1 MMSNERT
8 PPIQGDDEPMSVSH
22 FRTKGFWEKRAPHA
36 RRRRH
41 LLFAIALVFLV
52 SGCVTPT
59 PRRQGNICE
68 IFEQQPDW
76 YDYARASEKRW
87 GTPVH
92 VLMAFVKKES
102 SFQSHARPPMRW
114 FLFIPLGRASTALG
128 YAQPLSQTWKDYRAE
143 RGNILSSRTRM
154 KDALDFVGWY
164 NAKTKR
170 ELGISLHDA
179 HRLYL
184 AYHEGRG
191 GYRRGAW
198 KKKPKVRRAA
208 QRVAETARRYK
219 AQLARCE
226 SRFRCDS
233 WYQIWPLCR

>member
-1 MMSNERT
+1 MEMN
-8 PPIQGDDEPMSVSH
+8 EPMLVSR
-22 FRTKGFWEKRAPHA
+22 FRSKGFWEKRASHA
-36 RRRRH
+36 RWRRH
-41 LLFAIALVFLV
+41 LLFAFALVFLV

-59 PRRQGNICE
+59 PRRQGNICAV
-68 IFEQQPDW
+68 FDQQPDW

-143 RGNILSSRTRM
+143 RGNLLSSRSHM

-164 NAKTKR
+164 NAKTRR
-170 ELGISLHDA
+170 ELGISLYDA

-191 GYRRGAW
+191 GYRRGTW

-219 AQLARCE
+219 AQIARCE
-226 SRFRCDS
+226 SRFQCDS
-233 WYQIWPLCR
+233 WYQIWPFCR

>member
-1 MMSNERT
+1 MSFSLVRSKEGCKR
-8 PPIQGDDEPMSVSH
+8 
-22 FRTKGFWEKRAPHA
+22 RAPRA
-36 RRRRH
+36 GLRRH
-41 LLFAIALVFLV
+41 VVLTVALAFLA

-59 PRRQGNICE
+59 PKRQGNICS
-68 IFEQQPDW
+68 IFDQQPDW

-92 VLMAFVKKES
+92 VQMAFVKKES

-114 FLFIPLGRASTALG
+114 FFIIPLGRASTAVG
-128 YAQPLSQTWKDYRAE
+128 YAQPLNRTWRDYKKE
-143 RGNILSSRTRM
+143 RGSILSDRSRM
-154 KDALDFVGWY
+154 KDALDFIGWY
-164 NAKTKR
+164 NAKTRR
-170 ELGISLHDA
+170 ELGVSLNDA

-191 GYRRGAW
+191 GYRRGTW
-198 KKKPKVRRAA
+198 KKKPMVRRAA
-208 QRVAETARRYK
+208 RRVAETARNYK

-233 WYQIWPLCR
+233 WYQIWPFCQ

>member
-1 MMSNERT
+1 MSFSLVR
-8 PPIQGDDEPMSVSH
+8 S
-22 FRTKGFWEKRAPHA
+22 KGFGEKRASRA

-41 LLFAIALVFLV
+41 ILFAIALVFLV

-59 PRRQGNICE
+59 PRRQGNICS
-68 IFEQQPDW
+68 IFDQQPDW
-76 YDYARASEKRW
+76 YDYARASERRW

-114 FLFIPLGRASTALG
+114 FLFIPLGRPSTALG
-128 YAQPLSQTWKDYRAE
+128 YAQPLNQTWRDYKKE
-143 RGNILSSRTRM
+143 RGSILSSRTRM

-170 ELGISLHDA
+170 ELGISLNDA

-191 GYRRGAW
+191 GYRRGTW
-198 KKKPKVRRAA
+198 RKKPKVRRAA

-219 AQLARCE
+219 EQFARCE

>member
-1 MMSNERT
+1 MN
-8 PPIQGDDEPMSVSH
+8 EPMSFSLVCLNDSS
-22 FRTKGFWEKRAPHA
+22 KKRAPRA
-36 RRRRH
+36 RLRRH
-41 LLFAIALVFLV
+41 AALAIALAFLV

-68 IFEQQPDW
+68 VFEQQPDW

-92 VLMAFVKKES
+92 VQMAFVWKES

-128 YAQPLSQTWKDYRAE
+128 YAQPLNPTWKDYKAE
-143 RGNILSSRTRM
+143 RGSILSSRTRM
-154 KDALDFVGWY
+154 KDALDFIGWY
-164 NAKTKR
+164 NAKTRR

-191 GYRRGAW
+191 GYRRGTW
-198 KKKPKVRRAA
+198 KKKPKLRRAA
-208 QRVAETARRYK
+208 RRVAETARRYK

-233 WYQIWPLCR
+233 WYQIWPFCR